1 MKLVT
6 PREPFLHLLQFAAS
20 VCPTRSPRPILSDIR
35 VEAENGQVRMAAT
48 DGDISVRLHLEDDG
62 ITGDGV
68 AALPAATLLSAI
80 RSMASETI
88 SLSESDSSFELTGER
103 AYFKLNGDDPEL
115 FPSIPTIEGGQGVEV
130 PLGAFVSLCQRT
142 TFAAAKEMGRYA
154 FNGVLLELGTDEIT
168 LVATDGRRLALARM
182 ACATGLTEAR
192 SAVVPIKGLNQL
204 QRLAGDDDE
213 AVLRIDLRESMVAFV
228 LPKGEIQAQLV
239 QGEFPDFRAV
249 VPAEEAVANVL
260 SVSRDDLATA
270 IQRAL
275 VTAGDDGP
283 KVDLAIAEGLLTVV
297 SSKEGLGESRSEI
310 EVEYSGEPVQIR
322 FNPLFIGEY
331 LKHVGT
337 ERLSFCFKD
346 RSSAGLFRADEF
358 ALYVVMPITS

>member
-35 VEAENGQVRMAAT
+35 LEVTDGQLRMAAT
-48 DGDISVRLHLEDDG
+48 DGEISVRLHLEDEAL
-62 ITGDGV
+62 TGEGLAV
-68 AALPAATLLSAI
+68 LPAATLLSAV
-80 RSMASETI
+80 RSMASETV
-88 SLSESDSSFELTGER
+88 SLEESDNSFELTGER
-103 AYFKLNGDDPEL
+103 AYFKLNGDEPDL
-115 FPSIPTIEGGQGVEV
+115 FPSIPTLEGGQSVQV
-130 PLGAFVSLCQRT
+130 PLAGFVSLCQRT

-154 FNGVLLELGTDEIT
+154 FNGVLLELGPHEIT
-168 LVATDGRRLALARM
+168 LVATDGRRLALAHM
-182 ACATGLTEAR
+182 PCDTGLTEAR

-204 QRLAGDDDE
+204 QRLAGDADDGT
-213 AVLRIDLRESMVAFV
+213 LTIDLRESVVAFV
-228 LPKGEIQAQLV
+228 LPQGEIQAQLV

-249 VPAEEAVANVL
+249 VPSDELVSNEL
-260 SVSRDDLATA
+260 SVSRDELATA

-283 KVDLAIAEGLLTVV
+283 KVDLAIGEGQLTVV

-310 EVEYSGEPVQIR
+310 EVEYAGEPVQIR

-331 LKHVGT
+331 LKTVGG
-337 ERLSFCFKD
+337 ERLSFRFKD
-346 RSSAGLFRADEF
+346 RSSAGLFRADES